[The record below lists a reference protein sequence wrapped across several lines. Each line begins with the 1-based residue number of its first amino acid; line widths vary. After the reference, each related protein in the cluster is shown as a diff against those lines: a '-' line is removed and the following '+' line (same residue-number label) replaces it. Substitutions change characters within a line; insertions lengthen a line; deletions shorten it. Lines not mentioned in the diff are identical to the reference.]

1 MMERMNKNPNMIS
14 LTMEELDRVNGGQMK
29 NKDWWIDV
37 IRWVEASL
45 RREEPRSQMINDIKD
60 RWESFYGPS
69 ISDDCSQED
78 LQEVLNYID
87 EIC

>member
-1 MMERMNKNPNMIS
+1 MMERMNKKSNVLS

-29 NKDWWIDV
+29 KDWWLDV
-37 IRWVEASL
+37 IRWVEGSL
-45 RREEPRSQMINDIKD
+45 RRSEPRSQMINDIKG

-69 ISDDCSQED
+69 ISDNCSQED
-78 LQEVLNYID
+78 LREVLNYID

>member
-1 MMERMNKNPNMIS
+1 MMERMNKKSNVLS

-29 NKDWWIDV
+29 KDWWFDV
-37 IRWVEASL
+37 IRWVEGSL
-45 RREEPRSQMINDIKD
+45 RRSEPRSQMINDIKG

-69 ISDDCSQED
+69 ISDNCSQED
-78 LQEVLNYID
+78 LREVLNYID